1 MEFYMATSSH
11 TKQLLYL
18 PFKLDFWIFGLH
30 GCKPQATGC
39 TPREWQDVQPLIPAL
54 GRPQLGKVFFDRPS
68 FERFKVI

>member
-11 TKQLLYL
+11 TKQLLY
-18 PFKLDFWIFGLH
+18 LH

-54 GRPQLGKVFFDRPS
+54 GRPQLGKVCVDRRS
-68 FERFKVI
+68 FAEI